1 MTDQNKYSF
10 ENSTGSSMQQIIE
23 IILSLKSQQLIAD
36 YLHNIKRFII
46 HTDPKNIIKD
56 SSTISI
62 DGQHLTEMA
71 ASDLVTVNEFN
82 TILISRVCQG
92 IQNYLSNDDYF
103 KYDIDVIR
111 IRLADYRTIVES
123 ELNDIDLK
131 NYSL

>member
-56 SSTISI
+56 
-62 DGQHLTEMA
+62 L
-71 ASDLVTVNEFN
+71 DLLN
-82 TILISRVCQG
+82 I
-92 IQNYLSNDDYF
+92 NYEEKAKFGHFTD
-103 KYDIDVIR
+103 
-111 IRLADYRTIVES
+111 
-123 ELNDIDLK
+123 
-131 NYSL
+131 